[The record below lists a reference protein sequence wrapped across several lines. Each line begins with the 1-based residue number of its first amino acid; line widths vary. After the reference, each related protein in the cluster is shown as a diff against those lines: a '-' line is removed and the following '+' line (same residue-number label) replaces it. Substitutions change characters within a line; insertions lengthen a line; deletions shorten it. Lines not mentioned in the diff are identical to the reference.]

1 MLILREQKK
10 IFKPLYSHLGDGIFI
25 LDPSTPK
32 IIMPFLE
39 RPFGSTQSRILEL
52 VESTKRVSYEITQ
65 EADIIEIK
73 PNFWTKKG
81 LRTFFKKGFYSYN
94 IILIIFYLFPG
105 SILGCFLYNDCYLQ
119 PQITR
124 DFIISSNHFYAF
136 FLLTSLGVFSFHNTK
151 KINFLIIYLFLLSI
165 ILELFH
171 IIIPNRGFE
180 MSDLFGNIVGVIL
193 VILIYKIVIRY
204 VKT

>member
-1 MLILREQKK
+1 MKK
-10 IFKPLYSHLGDGIFI
+10 I
-25 LDPSTPK
+25 
-32 IIMPFLE
+32 
-39 RPFGSTQSRILEL
+39 
-52 VESTKRVSYEITQ
+52 
-65 EADIIEIK
+65 
-73 PNFWTKKG
+73 KK
-81 LRTFFKKGFYSYN
+81 FFKIGFYSAN
-94 IILIIFYLFPG
+94 TILIIFYLFPG
-105 SILGCFLYNDCYLQ
+105 SILGCFLYNDCYIQ

-136 FLLTSLGVFSFHNTK
+136 VLLSSLGVFSFHNTK
-151 KINFLIIYLFLLSI
+151 KINFLSVYLFLLSI
-165 ILELFH
+165 FLELFH

>member
-1 MLILREQKK
+1 MKK
-10 IFKPLYSHLGDGIFI
+10 IK
-25 LDPSTPK
+25 
-32 IIMPFLE
+32 
-39 RPFGSTQSRILEL
+39 
-52 VESTKRVSYEITQ
+52 
-65 EADIIEIK
+65 
-73 PNFWTKKG
+73 N
-81 LRTFFKKGFYSYN
+81 FFKIGFYSSN
-94 IILIIFYLFPG
+94 IILIILYLFPG
-105 SILGCFLYNDCYLQ
+105 SILGWFLYNDHLVQ

-124 DFIISSNHFYAF
+124 NFIISSNHVYAF
-136 FLLTSLGVFSFHNTK
+136 VLLTSLGIFSFYNTK
-151 KINFLIIYLFLLSI
+151 KVNFLIIYLFLLSI

>member
-1 MLILREQKK
+1 MKK
-10 IFKPLYSHLGDGIFI
+10 I
-25 LDPSTPK
+25 
-32 IIMPFLE
+32 
-39 RPFGSTQSRILEL
+39 
-52 VESTKRVSYEITQ
+52 
-65 EADIIEIK
+65 
-73 PNFWTKKG
+73 KK
-81 LRTFFKKGFYSYN
+81 FFKIGFYSAN
-94 IILIIFYLFPG
+94 TILIILYLFPG
-105 SILGCFLYNDCYLQ
+105 SILGCFLYNDCYIQ

-136 FLLTSLGVFSFHNTK
+136 VLLSSLGVFSFHNTK
-151 KINFLIIYLFLLSI
+151 KINFLSVYLFLLSI
-165 ILELFH
+165 FLELFH